1 MNPSNKL
8 LSDIVSVRT
17 YSKYLEQFQRREI
30 FEETVNRTMSMHLDK
45 FPKLSKEITKAFS
58 LVHQFKVM
66 PSMRSLQFS
75 GQPII
80 KNNSRSYNCSCLHIK
95 EARDFA
101 EVLYL
106 LLSGTGVGFSVQN
119 HHIKCLPIVKHPVE
133 EGIFT
138 IQDSIAGWAQA
149 VHVLMDAYLNAA
161 IRPVFDFNSIRPKG
175 AMLHT
180 TGARAPGP
188 EPLKYMLSVVE
199 SKLKLAIGRKLKSIE
214 VHDVVCII
222 SDCVLSGGIRRS
234 SLISLFDRNDSL
246 MLKCKT
252 GKWWEDHP
260 YRARANNSAVL
271 PRSEV
276 TKEEFLEIFKVCK
289 NSGSGEPGF
298 SWNSD
303 PELNT
308 LTNPCFGGDT
318 KLLTSEGPEYIKNLV
333 STQRLLLKNHKG
345 QKVSGRVWS
354 NGYKQT
360 IKLINTSDQEI
371 VCTPDHVFMD
381 SLGNSVMAKD
391 LIGKRLMPFIK
402 DSISPMIIKIQDNG
416 EQEVFDFSLDDET
429 HWGVV
434 GEGYVAHNCHEI
446 SLNPYQFCNL
456 TTVSQTGVSSKK
468 DFLSRIYSAAFLGTL
483 QAAYTSFP
491 YLSQRWQETT
501 EKEALLG
508 VSFTG
513 IADMNGIISNE
524 WLREGAKLVLE
535 VNEKYARKIGI
546 NLAAR
551 TTTVKPEGSSS
562 CVLGSSSGVHARKGK
577 YYLRRVQINKDDVL
591 YEYLKTMIPDL
602 IEDAFGVPNTAVITI
617 PQESPGDAV
626 TEEKEDGI
634 QLFDRV
640 MDYNKNWVAIGHR
653 SGYNKHNVSCTL
665 SLETSEWDKIAELMW
680 KERENYTGISLFP
693 KDDSVY
699 QQAPF
704 EVCTKEIFEKLSKS
718 IPELDL
724 TKLKEFESKS
734 SLIESV
740 ACGGGSCEVSYLK

>member
-1 MNPSNKL
+1 VNSSNKL

-17 YSKYLEQFQRREI
+17 YSKYLEQFNRREI

-66 PSMRSLQFS
+66 PSMRNLQFS

-80 KNNSRSYNCSCLHIK
+80 KNNARSYNCSFLHIK

-101 EVLYL
+101 EVLFL
-106 LLSGTGVGFSVQN
+106 LLSGTGVGFSVQRRHTN
-119 HHIKCLPIVKHPVE
+119 SLPTVKNPSE
-133 EGIFT
+133 EGAFI

-149 VHVLMDAYLNAA
+149 IHVLMDAYLNSS
-161 IRPVFDFNSIRPKG
+161 IRPVFDFSSIRQKG
-175 AMLHT
+175 ALLHT

-199 SKLKLAIGRKLKSIE
+199 SRLKKSIGRKLTSLE
-214 VHDVVCII
+214 VHDIVCII

-234 SLISLFDRNDSL
+234 SLISLFDRDDSL

-260 YRARANNSAVL
+260 YRARANNSAML

-276 TKEEFLEIFKVCK
+276 TKEEFFEIFKICK

-298 SWNSD
+298 MWTSD
-303 PELNT
+303 PDMDMGA
-308 LTNPCFGGDT
+308 NPC
-318 KLLTSEGPEYIKNLV
+318 
-333 STQRLLLKNHKG
+333 
-345 QKVSGRVWS
+345 
-354 NGYKQT
+354 
-360 IKLINTSDQEI
+360 
-371 VCTPDHVFMD
+371 M
-381 SLGNSVMAKD
+381 
-391 LIGKRLMPFIK
+391 
-402 DSISPMIIKIQDNG
+402 
-416 EQEVFDFSLDDET
+416 
-429 HWGVV
+429 
-434 GEGYVAHNCHEI
+434 EI

-456 TTVSQTGVSSKK
+456 SIVNQTGVSSKK

-483 QAAYTSFP
+483 QAAYTDFP
-491 YLSQRWQETT
+491 YVGDRWHTTT

-513 IADMNGIISNE
+513 IADTNGMISNE

-535 VNEKYARKIGI
+535 VNEKYAKKIGI
-546 NLAAR
+546 NIASRA
-551 TTTVKPEGSSS
+551 TAVKPEGSSS
-562 CVLGSSSGVHARKGK
+562 CVLGSSSGIHARKGK

-591 YEYLKTMIPDL
+591 HEYLKTMIPEL
-602 IEDAFGVPNTAVITI
+602 IEDAFGVSNTAVITI
-617 PQESPGDAV
+617 PQESPEGAV
-626 TEEKEDGI
+626 TEEEEDGI
-634 QLFDRV
+634 QLFNRV
-640 MDYNKNWVAIGHR
+640 MDYNKNWVAMGHR

-665 SLETSEWDKIAELMW
+665 SLETKEWDKIAELMW
-680 KERENYTGISLFP
+680 KERENYTGMSLFP

-704 EVCTKEIFEKLSKS
+704 EICTKERFDELNKF